1 MKRSALSLITLVLLL
16 TCFLAV
22 PASAAESIENAV
34 SPCFVD
40 ISMMSASIDVNS
52 NGKAACYS
60 YVDTANSTYTINISM
75 SLQRYVDGYWKNVKT
90 WTSSGTGD
98 VTLDK
103 SYYVSS
109 GYYYRTGVAATVY
122 TSSGSYVETAYC
134 YSQND
139 YY

>member
-1 MKRSALSLITLVLLL
+1 MKRSALSLIALVLLL

-22 PASAAESIENAV
+22 PASAAEPIENAV

-52 NGKAACYS
+52 SGKAACYS
-60 YVDTANSTYTINISM
+60 YVDTANSSYTIYINM
-75 SLQRYVDGYWKNVKT
+75 SLQRYVNGGWSNVKT
-90 WTSSGTGD
+90 WSTSGTGEAE
-98 VTLDK
+98 LDK

-109 GYYYRTGVAATVY
+109 GYYYRTAVAATIY
-122 TSSGSYVETAYC
+122 TSGGSYVETGYC